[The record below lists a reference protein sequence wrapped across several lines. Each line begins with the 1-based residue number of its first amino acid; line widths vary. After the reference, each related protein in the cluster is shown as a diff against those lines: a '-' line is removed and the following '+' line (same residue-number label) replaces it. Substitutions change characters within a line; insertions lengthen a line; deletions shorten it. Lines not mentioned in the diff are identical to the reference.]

1 MSATGELLV
10 LEAVAQQDHS
20 PPAGAHLVLLAGLL
34 VTGLVLLAVRQW
46 RRRRDAAAAP
56 GERPSSDHLSP
67 GSSSKEEG

>member
-34 VTGLVLLAVRQW
+34 VTGVVLLAVMRW
-46 RRRRDAAAAP
+46 RRRRDEAAAP
-56 GERPSSDHLSP
+56 GEQPSSDHLSP
-67 GSSSKEEG
+67 GSSSKEDE